1 MSNEE
6 GVLLIVDDD
15 PELLKTLTESLEKE
29 GHKCISCN
37 NGQDALLNLRRQQ
50 FDLVVLDW
58 TMPDFTGIDICR
70 RLRQT
75 SNTTPVLMLTARDSI
90 DERVVALDC
99 GADDYL
105 TKPFD
110 IKELHARVRSALRRA
125 GYKST
130 QKGEIENF
138 EVGDLKLDLINRSIN
153 RAEKSVKL
161 SNREF
166 ELLHYMLKQKGKI
179 QTREDIL
186 KNVWGEPFVGDPN
199 TLDVYMGY
207 LRKKLERIGQ
217 PKLLLTVRGVGY
229 VASEDIPKN

>member
-1 MSNEE
+1 MRR
-6 GVLLIVDDD
+6 
-15 PELLKTLTESLEKE
+15 TLSYSSASFFESSE
-29 GHKCISCN
+29 
-37 NGQDALLNLRRQQ
+37 
-50 FDLVVLDW
+50 
-58 TMPDFTGIDICR
+58 
-70 RLRQT
+70 
-75 SNTTPVLMLTARDSI
+75 
-90 DERVVALDC
+90 
-99 GADDYL
+99 
-105 TKPFD
+105 
-110 IKELHARVRSALRRA
+110 SALRRA

-138 EVGDLKLDLINRSIN
+138 EIGDLKLDLINRSIS
-153 RAEKSVKL
+153 RGKKSVKL

-179 QTREDIL
+179 QTREEIL

-229 VASEDIPKN
+229 LASEDIPKN

>member
-1 MSNEE
+1 
-6 GVLLIVDDD
+6 
-15 PELLKTLTESLEKE
+15 
-29 GHKCISCN
+29 
-37 NGQDALLNLRRQQ
+37 
-50 FDLVVLDW
+50 
-58 TMPDFTGIDICR
+58 
-70 RLRQT
+70 
-75 SNTTPVLMLTARDSI
+75 MLTARDSI
-90 DERVVALDC
+90 DERVVALDA

-110 IKELHARVRSALRRA
+110 IKELYARVRSALRRA

-130 QKGEIENF
+130 QDGEF
-138 EVGDLKLDLINRSIN
+138 ESFEIGDLKLDIINRSIN

-166 ELLHYMLKQKGKI
+166 ELLHYMLKRKGEI
-179 QTREDIL
+179 QTRADIL

-217 PKLLLTVRGVGY
+217 PKLLLTIRGVGY
-229 VASEDIPKN
+229 IASIDTPND

>member
-125 GYKST
+125 GYKSN
-130 QKGEIENF
+130 QDGEIENF
-138 EVGDLKLDLINRSIN
+138 EIGDLKLDLINRSIN

-179 QTREDIL
+179 QTRENIL

-229 VASEDIPKN
+229 VASEDIAKN

>member
-1 MSNEE
+1 M
-6 GVLLIVDDD
+6 IVDDD

-29 GHKCISCN
+29 GYKCISCN
-37 NGQDALLNLRRQQ
+37 NGQDALLNLRKQK

-75 SNTTPVLMLTARDSI
+75 SNTTPILMLTARDSI
-90 DERVVALDC
+90 DERVVALDA

-110 IKELHARVRSALRRA
+110 IKELYARVRSALRRA

-130 QKGEIENF
+130 QDGEF
-138 EVGDLKLDLINRSIN
+138 ESFEIGDLKLDLINRSIN

-166 ELLHYMLKQKGKI
+166 ELLHYMLKRKGEI
-179 QTREDIL
+179 QTRAAFSKMSGASHL
-186 KNVWGEPFVGDPN
+186 LV
-199 TLDVYMGY
+199 TLI
-207 LRKKLERIGQ
+207 R
-217 PKLLLTVRGVGY
+217 
-229 VASEDIPKN
+229 